1 MASSTKIA
9 SVEEFISVTRK
20 DSADWPYVWFRGEP
34 GGVKTPL
41 IPKLYRVTHNENE
54 LLQNFRRRAP
64 ILAAGWCPELGA
76 TDQWLFLAQH
86 FGLPTRLLDWTDGAL
101 IGLYFAI
108 HKGDYQQPVV
118 WMLNPIE
125 LNRLSLTP
133 GAPADELGLTWVS
146 PKGGIKNIASANIDA
161 AWTRGAGAIEL
172 PCAVPVTYIH
182 LRMSV
187 QRSCFTVQGEDEH
200 SLAGQAPAA
209 ILKRYEIEPD
219 AQAAIRNE
227 LRRLGIS
234 HSTIWPDLEGL
245 AKELGDL
252 Y

>member
-1 MASSTKIA
+1 MDSPTKIA
-9 SVEEFISVTRK
+9 SAEEFVSATSK
-20 DSADWPYVWFRGEP
+20 DSAGWNYVWFRGEP
-34 GGVKTPL
+34 GGVTITTPL
-41 IPKLYRVTHNENE
+41 IPKLYRNAHNENE

-64 ILAAGWCPELGA
+64 TLAAGWCPEREA

-125 LNRLSLTP
+125 LNKLSLTP
-133 GAPADELGLTWVS
+133 GLSAGKSFGLTWIN
-146 PKGGIKNIASANIDA
+146 PNDGTTNIASANINA
-161 AWTRGAGAIEL
+161 AWTGGRGAIRL
-172 PCAVPVTYIH
+172 PSAVPVTYIH

-187 QRSCFTVQGEDEH
+187 QRSCFTVQGKCGG
-200 SLAGQAPAA
+200 SLADLVPAA
-209 ILKRYEIEPD
+209 ILKRYEIEPTE
-219 AQAAIRNE
+219 QVAIRNE

-245 AKELGDL
+245 
-252 Y
+252 